1 MDDKVKGGKAV
12 MIIAAV
18 ALVFFI
24 FWLVALK
31 ELSRQKILAVNKAA
45 LSMELE
51 EKNAKLEKEKADLSK
66 ELKDTQGQLT
76 GEKAAHEI
84 TKKTLSQEQVAEN
97 ALKIE
102 LERVTRLNEKLE
114 NGSKEALDVKK
125 E

>member
-1 MDDKVKGGKAV
+1 MNDKVKGRVV
-12 MIIAAV
+12 MILSVV
-18 ALVFFI
+18 ALIFFI
-24 FWLVALK
+24 FWLGTAK
-31 ELSRQKILAVNKAA
+31 ELSRQKRLAVDKAA

-66 ELKDTQGQLT
+66 ELKDTQVQLT

-114 NGSKEALDVKK
+114 NSSKEVLDVKK

>member
-1 MDDKVKGGKAV
+1 MDDKVKGKV
-12 MIIAAV
+12 TMILSVV
-18 ALVFFI
+18 ALIFFI
-24 FWLVALK
+24 FWLGAWK
-31 ELSRQKILAVNKAA
+31 ELSRQKRLAADKAA

-51 EKNAKLEKEKADLSK
+51 EKNAKLEKEKADLSGQ
-66 ELKDTQGQLT
+66 LKDAQVKLS

-114 NGSKEALDVKK
+114 NSSKEVLDVKK